1 MQLLFILKRQ
11 PGHNYSMF
19 RRLSLFTSRSFSSG
33 LERLKASGFSESD
46 ASIIIETIDAELKT
60 FCSKIAEK
68 EAITNFSSILE
79 EKMATAA
86 AFVTSASPFNLPLQS
101 NSTTQSTT
109 TSSSTNIASFPT
121 AIDPSIL
128 EKEIKLTGQQLT
140 DEVKQL
146 QANHLLDINLDSK
159 RREDS
164 DSLLEEKLVS
174 VNSYAEER
182 IRHLNDHLD
191 RVSRQVLTA
200 IGGTQ

>member
-11 PGHNYSMF
+11 PGHNYIMF
-19 RRLSLFTSRSFSSG
+19 RRLSLFTSRSFSSS

-101 NSTTQSTT
+101 NSTTQATT
-109 TSSSTNIASFPT
+109 STNIASFPT

-182 IRHLNDHLD
+182 IRHLNEHLD

>member
-101 NSTTQSTT
+101 NSTTQATT
-109 TSSSTNIASFPT
+109 STNIASFPT

-182 IRHLNDHLD
+182 IRQLNEHLD

>member
-1 MQLLFILKRQ
+1 
-11 PGHNYSMF
+11 MF
-19 RRLSLFTSRSFSSG
+19 RRLSLFTSRSFSSS

-109 TSSSTNIASFPT
+109 TSTNIASFPT

-182 IRHLNDHLD
+182 IRHLNEHLD

>member
-101 NSTTQSTT
+101 NSTTQATT
-109 TSSSTNIASFPT
+109 STNIASFPT

-182 IRHLNDHLD
+182 IRHLNEHLD

>member
-19 RRLSLFTSRSFSSG
+19 RRLSLFTSRSFSSS

-101 NSTTQSTT
+101 NSTTQATT
-109 TSSSTNIASFPT
+109 STNIASFPT

-182 IRHLNDHLD
+182 IRHLNEHLD

>member
-1 MQLLFILKRQ
+1 
-11 PGHNYSMF
+11 MF
-19 RRLSLFTSRSFSSG
+19 RRLSLFTSRSFSSS

-101 NSTTQSTT
+101 NSTTQATT
-109 TSSSTNIASFPT
+109 STNIASFPT

-182 IRHLNDHLD
+182 IRQLNEHLD